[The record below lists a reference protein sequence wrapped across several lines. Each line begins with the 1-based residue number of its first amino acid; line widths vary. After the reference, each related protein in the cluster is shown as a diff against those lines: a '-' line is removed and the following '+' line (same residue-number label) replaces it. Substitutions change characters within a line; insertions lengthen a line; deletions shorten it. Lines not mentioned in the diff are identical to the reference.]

1 MKKKSNRQ
9 YINKCRNNRRNYEY
23 KRKSAVSRYQETN
36 RGGRSGS
43 VTDKKATGN
52 YGIHRTT
59 FYGHF
64 LDIYDCME
72 KLIREMY
79 TEMMEHF
86 VAEENVTL
94 SEGFLWLFEFVK
106 EHRGLFL
113 RFIEIRQESPTFQGL
128 PTFLER
134 HMEKLVLQFGY
145 ISKEE
150 LLYHQEFFSAGLLA
164 MIRRW
169 LLCGCVESPE
179 EMCRILER
187 EYVPGKEGRY
197 GRSIGLLS

>member
-1 MKKKSNRQ
+1 MNTKGNQ
-9 YINKCRNNRRNYEY
+9 
-23 KRKSAVSRYQETN
+23 RYQDT
-36 RGGRSGS
+36 RKRIKA
-43 VTDKKATGN
+43 VVQDLLQTKKLQEITVSEVCRLA
-52 YGIHRTT
+52 GIHRTT

-187 EYVPGKEGRY
+187 AYVPEKEGRY

>member
-1 MKKKSNRQ
+1 MNTKGNQ
-9 YINKCRNNRRNYEY
+9 
-23 KRKSAVSRYQETN
+23 RYQDTRKRIEAVVQDLLQT
-36 RGGRSGS
+36 
-43 VTDKKATGN
+43 KKLQEITVSEVCRLA
-52 YGIHRTT
+52 GIHRTT

-187 EYVPGKEGRY
+187 GYVPEKEGRY

>member
-1 MKKKSNRQ
+1 MNTKGNQ
-9 YINKCRNNRRNYEY
+9 
-23 KRKSAVSRYQETN
+23 RYQDTRKRIEAVVQDLLQT
-36 RGGRSGS
+36 
-43 VTDKKATGN
+43 KKLQEITVSEVCRLA
-52 YGIHRTT
+52 GIHRTT

-134 HMEKLVLQFGY
+134 HMEKLVLQFCY

>member
-1 MKKKSNRQ
+1 MNTKGNQ
-9 YINKCRNNRRNYEY
+9 
-23 KRKSAVSRYQETN
+23 RYQDT
-36 RGGRSGS
+36 RKRIKA
-43 VTDKKATGN
+43 VVQDLLQTKKLQEITVSEVCRLA
-52 YGIHRTT
+52 GIHRTT

>member
-1 MKKKSNRQ
+1 MNTKGYQ
-9 YINKCRNNRRNYEY
+9 
-23 KRKSAVSRYQETN
+23 RYQDTRKRIEAVVQDLLQT
-36 RGGRSGS
+36 
-43 VTDKKATGN
+43 KKLQEITVSEVCRLA
-52 YGIHRTT
+52 GIHRTT